1 MKQRLLFIFNLRS
14 GKGKIK
20 ENLAEIVDIMV
31 KAGWEVTV
39 YTTQCQGDAVE
50 KARLE
55 AGEYDRIV
63 CSGGDGTLDEVVT
76 GMMKAKSRV
85 PIGYIPAGSTNDFG
99 NSLGIDKDMRKA
111 AQIAASGR
119 MFPCDIGRFNDDFF
133 VYVAAFGLFTDV
145 SYQTSQDMKNVLGH
159 AAYILEGAKQ
169 LWDIPSMRMQVE
181 YDGNVLYDEFIYG
194 MITNSNSVGG
204 FDGLISGDVI
214 LNDGVFEVTLI
225 KTPKNPMEL
234 SEVLACLTNI
244 RKESDMLYT
253 FQTSSIKFTS
263 SESVSW
269 TLDGEYGGNHQTV
282 LIEDCPRAL
291 EILVE

>member
-1 MKQRLLFIFNLRS
+1 
-14 GKGKIK
+14 
-20 ENLAEIVDIMV
+20 
-31 KAGWEVTV
+31 
-39 YTTQCQGDAVE
+39 
-50 KARLE
+50 
-55 AGEYDRIV
+55 
-63 CSGGDGTLDEVVT
+63 
-76 GMMKAKSRV
+76 
-85 PIGYIPAGSTNDFG
+85 
-99 NSLGIDKDMRKA
+99 
-111 AQIAASGR
+111 
-119 MFPCDIGRFNDDFF
+119 
-133 VYVAAFGLFTDV
+133 
-145 SYQTSQDMKNVLGH
+145 
-159 AAYILEGAKQ
+159 
-169 LWDIPSMRMQVE
+169 MRMQVE

-269 TLDGEYGGNHQTV
+269 TLDGSTAETIRRCSSRIVPGLWKSLLNN
-282 LIEDCPRAL
+282 RSN
-291 EILVE
+291 

>member
-39 YTTQCQGDAVE
+39 YTTQCQRDAVE

-269 TLDGEYGGNHQTV
+269 TLDGEYGGDHQTV

>member
-55 AGEYDRIV
+55 AGEYNRIV

-269 TLDGEYGGNHQTV
+269 TLDGEYGGDHQTV

>member
-1 MKQRLLFIFNLRS
+1 M
-14 GKGKIK
+14 
-20 ENLAEIVDIMV
+20 
-31 KAGWEVTV
+31 
-39 YTTQCQGDAVE
+39 
-50 KARLE
+50 
-55 AGEYDRIV
+55 
-63 CSGGDGTLDEVVT
+63 
-76 GMMKAKSRV
+76 
-85 PIGYIPAGSTNDFG
+85 
-99 NSLGIDKDMRKA
+99 
-111 AQIAASGR
+111 
-119 MFPCDIGRFNDDFF
+119 
-133 VYVAAFGLFTDV
+133 
-145 SYQTSQDMKNVLGH
+145 
-159 AAYILEGAKQ
+159 
-169 LWDIPSMRMQVE
+169 
-181 YDGNVLYDEFIYG
+181 
-194 MITNSNSVGG
+194 GG

-269 TLDGEYGGNHQTV
+269 TLDGEYGGDHQTV